1 MEKQIVIVTGCG
13 GGIGAA
19 CARLL
24 LEDGN
29 RVTAIDVKPIHESVM
44 AVGSDDSLI
53 PLNVDVSSLDACR
66 GAVRQTVEKFG
77 DLDALCHFAAIHST
91 GNWEQVS
98 SAEFLKVLEINVVGS
113 FHMAKASAEHMK
125 EKGRGAIVLTSSG
138 SVLASGIGGGSGRG
152 GPAYVTSKAAIYGLN
167 RSLARSLGPYG
178 IRVNTVSP
186 GATET
191 PMIAE
196 YTNAS
201 RENAANKTMLGS
213 IGEPDQIAD
222 VARFLISDQARY
234 ITGDVISASGGGSV

>member
-1 MEKQIVIVTGCG
+1 MANQIVLVTGCG

-24 LEDGN
+24 LEDGDK
-29 RVTAIDVKPIHESVM
+29 VTALDVKSIHESVLN
-44 AVGSDDSLI
+44 VGSDDTLI
-53 PLNVDVSSLDACR
+53 PLNIDVSDLDACR
-66 GAVRQTVEKFG
+66 DAVKQTVDKFG
-77 DLDALCHFAAIHST
+77 DLDAVCHFAAIHST

-98 SAEFLKVLEINVVGS
+98 SGEFNRVLEVNVVGS
-113 FHMAKASAEHMK
+113 FHVAKAAAEHMK

-138 SVLASGIGGGSGRG
+138 SVLASGIGGSSGRG

-191 PMIAE
+191 PMISE
-196 YTNAS
+196 YSNEA
-201 RENAANKTMLGS
+201 RQNAANKTMLGQS
-213 IGEPDQIAD
+213 GEPDQIAD

-234 ITGDVISASGGGSV
+234 VTGEVISASGGGSV

>member
-29 RVTAIDVKPIHESVM
+29 RVAAIDVKPIHESVM
-44 AVGSDDSLI
+44 AVGSDDNLI
-53 PLNVDVSSLDACR
+53 PLNVDVSSLEACR
-66 GAVRQTVEKFG
+66 DAVKQTVEKYG
-77 DLDALCHFAAIHST
+77 NLDALCHFAAIHST

-98 SAEFLKVLEINVVGS
+98 SEEFLKVLEINVLGS
-113 FHMAKASAEHMK
+113 FHMAKAAGEHMK
-125 EKGRGAIVLTSSG
+125 KNGKGAIVLTSSG

-191 PMIAE
+191 PMISE
-196 YTNAS
+196 YTNES
-201 RENAANKTMLGS
+201 RDNAANKTMLGA
-213 IGEPDQIAD
+213 IGEPDQVAD

-234 ITGDVISASGGGSV
+234 VTGDVISASGGGSV

>member
-24 LEDGN
+24 LEDGS
-29 RVTAIDVKPIHESVM
+29 RVTAIDVKPIHESVR
-44 AVGSDDSLI
+44 AVGSEDTLI
-53 PLNVDVSSLDACR
+53 PLTVDVSSLDACR
-66 GAVRQTVEKFG
+66 DAVKQTVDKFG

-98 SAEFLKVLEINVVGS
+98 SEEFLKVLEINVVGS
-113 FHMAKASAEHMK
+113 FHMAKAAGEHMK
-125 EKGRGAIVLTSSG
+125 TKGKGAIVLTSSG
-138 SVLASGIGGGSGRG
+138 SVLASGVGGGTGRG

-196 YTNAS
+196 YTNAA
-201 RENAANKTMLGS
+201 RENAANKTMLGT
-213 IGEPDQIAD
+213 IGEADQVAD

-234 ITGDVISASGGGSV
+234 VTGDVISASGGGSV

>member
-24 LEDGN
+24 LEDGS
-29 RVTAIDVKPIHESVM
+29 RVTAIDVKPIHDSVM
-44 AVGSDDSLI
+44 AVGSDDTLI
-53 PLNVDVSSLDACR
+53 PLKVDVSSLDACR
-66 GAVRQTVEKFG
+66 DAVRRTVEKFG
-77 DLDALCHFAAIHST
+77 DLDALCHFAGIHST

-98 SAEFLKVLEINVVGS
+98 SEEFLKVLEVNVLGS
-113 FHMAKASAEHMK
+113 FHMAKAAGEHMK
-125 EKGRGAIVLTSSG
+125 TKGKGAIVLTSSG
-138 SVLASGIGGGSGRG
+138 SVMASGVGGGTGRG

-196 YTNAS
+196 YTNAA
-201 RENAANKTMLGS
+201 RESAANKTMLGT
-213 IGEPDQIAD
+213 IGEAEQVAD
-222 VARFLISDQARY
+222 VARFLISDLARY
-234 ITGDVISASGGGSV
+234 VTGDVISASGGGSV

>member
-1 MEKQIVIVTGCG
+1 MEKQIVVVTGCG

-24 LEDGN
+24 LEDGS
-29 RVTAIDVKPIHESVM
+29 RVTAIDVKPIHESVI
-44 AVGSDDSLI
+44 AAGTDDTLI

-66 GAVRQTVEKFG
+66 DAVKQTVGKFG

-98 SAEFLKVLEINVVGS
+98 SEEFLRVLEVNVVGS

-125 EKGRGAIVLTSSG
+125 INGKGAIVLTSSG
-138 SVLASGIGGGSGRG
+138 SVLASGIGGASGRG

-196 YTNAS
+196 YTNSA
-201 RENAANKTMLGS
+201 RENAANKTMLGT
-213 IGEPDQIAD
+213 IGQPEQVAD

-234 ITGDVISASGGGSV
+234 VTGDAISASGGGSV

>member
-24 LEDGN
+24 LEDGS

-44 AVGSDDSLI
+44 AVGSDDTLI

-66 GAVRQTVEKFG
+66 DAVKQTVAKFG

-98 SAEFLKVLEINVVGS
+98 SEEFLKVLEINVLGS
-113 FHMAKASAEHMK
+113 FHMAKAAGEHMK
-125 EKGRGAIVLTSSG
+125 TKGKGAIVLTSSG

-196 YTNAS
+196 YTNES
-201 RENAANKTMLGS
+201 RANAANKTMLGT

-234 ITGDVISASGGGSV
+234 VTGDVISASGGGSV